1 MVDYSTGRGHYRPK
15 PLIDIMSYKYNVFT
29 GKLDY
34 YESGSS
40 ETLTLVEQ
48 GATPSDPTEGK
59 SIMWQAANGDILIK
73 ITESGSTKTATLVPF
88 SLIS

>member
-34 YESGSS
+34 YESGSVGTNIYS
-40 ETLTLVEQ
+40 ETFDNTDLD
-48 GATPSDPTEGK
+48 GS
-59 SIMWQAANGDILIK
+59 GDIILTHNITLI
-73 ITESGSTKTATLVPF
+73 
-88 SLIS
+88 